1 MMYNDAKNVILDEE
15 QIGRAID
22 LFIRLNIRPN
32 ALWLSYK
39 AIKKYTLIN
48 FKCSKIII

>member
-1 MMYNDAKNVILDEE
+1 MMCNDTKNVILYEE
-15 QIGRAID
+15 QVGRAID

-39 AIKKYTLIN
+39 AVKMYSSQ
-48 FKCSKIII
+48 FQMF